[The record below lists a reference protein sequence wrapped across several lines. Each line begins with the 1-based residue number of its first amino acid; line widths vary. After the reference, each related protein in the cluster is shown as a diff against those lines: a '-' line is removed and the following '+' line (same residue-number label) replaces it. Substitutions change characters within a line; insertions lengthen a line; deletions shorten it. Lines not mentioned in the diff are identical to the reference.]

1 MKKLLLGLM
10 AVLVMLTGCSSNKTE
25 FDAEYDPKNYVDYVT
40 TEYSTLNYLTSWSAA
55 TFRISAN
62 VIDGLTEYNKYGQ
75 IVGALAKEVTHNEDY
90 SVWTFKLR
98 EGVKW
103 YTSDKEE
110 YAEVTAEDFVY
121 AAEYILNP
129 INGSY
134 NVNSY
139 KGVIEGATEYYDA
152 LNNGE
157 EADFSTVGVKALDKY
172 TVEYTM
178 ADGKGTPYFDSATT
192 YPAYNPV
199 NRAYVESLSKNDLG
213 APNFGIDKDHLLYC
227 GPYILT
233 ECTLEQEKLFEKNEN
248 YWDKENVTFDTVKV
262 LYFKDQEAVYE
273 GFKRGL
279 VSYTPLLSSTAVK
292 LNNQNDEHLIQLDL
306 LPTCGVL
313 LLNNQNMYSEDANKA
328 MSNLNFRKS
337 LFYGIDRTLYNE
349 VSNPINPESIEGHA
363 FSGTDFVYTSN
374 GTDYTQLGE
383 LAKYHDGTNYD
394 MGLALVYKEKAMDEL
409 TKEGVTFPVNLIY
422 QHQAG
427 NETAANQ
434 SRMIQEAIQALGE
447 EYVTVE
453 IKEYTNSSEMRSSG
467 EYAFGIGA
475 WTPDWGDPVNNLAS
489 LKTNSGTMNAYEN
502 ITTSGMSHW
511 SYPEFDAMIE
521 AADLITDKDE
531 RYLAMANAE
540 AWLLDNAYIIPLY
553 QNGGTYQLTT
563 INNYSKVHTGVGIDQ
578 FKWKGIE
585 AYDHVI
591 TVKENEAFKAEWEEA
606 RAKVLSGQE

>member
-1 MKKLLLGLM
+1 MKKLLLGLLAM
-10 AVLVMLTGCSSNKTE
+10 LMTLTGCSSKTTE
-25 FDAEYDPKNYVDYVT
+25 FDAEYDPKNYVDYIT

-75 IVGALAKEVTHNEDY
+75 IVGALAKEVRHNDNY

-103 YTSDKEE
+103 YTSSKEE
-110 YAEVTAEDFVY
+110 YAEVTADDFVY

-139 KGVIEGATEYYDA
+139 KGVIEGATEYYEA
-152 LNNGE
+152 LSKGQT
-157 EADFSTVGVKALDKY
+157 ADFSTVGVKALDKY

-178 ADGKGTPYFDSATT
+178 ADGKGTPYFDSAAT

-199 NRAYVESLSKNDLG
+199 NRQFVESLTKNDLG

-248 YWDKENVTFDTVKV
+248 YWDVDNATFDTVKV

-292 LNNQNDEHLIQLDL
+292 LNNEKSPYLIQLDL
-306 LPTCGVL
+306 QPTCGVI
-313 LLNNQNMYSEDANKA
+313 LLNNQNMYSEDANTA
-328 MSNLNFRKS
+328 MENINFRKS
-337 LFYGIDRTLYNE
+337 LFYGIDRTMYNE
-349 VSNPINPESIEGHA
+349 VSNPINPESIEGHG
-363 FSGTDFVYTSN
+363 FSGTDFVYISN

-394 MGLALVYKEKAMDEL
+394 LDLALDYKEKAMTEL
-409 TKEGVTFPVNLIY
+409 TTAGVTFPIKIIH
-422 QHQAG
+422 QHAAG

-434 SRMIQEAIQALGE
+434 ARMLKEAIEALGTD
-447 EYVTVE
+447 YVEVE
-453 IKEYTNSSEMRSSG
+453 IEEYTNSSEMRSSG
-467 EYAFGIGA
+467 EYAIALGG
-475 WTPDWGDPVNNLAS
+475 WTPDWGDPVNNLTS
-489 LKTNSGTMNAYEN
+489 LKSYSGTMNSYEN
-502 ITTSGMSHW
+502 ITVSGASHW
-511 SYPEFDAMIE
+511 LYEEYDAMVD
-521 AADLITDKDE
+521 AADLITDKDT
-531 RYLAMANAE
+531 RYLAMAKAE
-540 AWLLDNAYIIPLY
+540 AWLLDNAYVIPLY

-563 INNYSKVHTGVGIDQ
+563 VNNYSKVHTGVGIDQ

-591 TVKENEAFKAEWEEA
+591 TAEENATFKATWEAE
-606 RAKVLSGQE
+606 RAKALASK